1 MNKSRTM
8 LALCLV
14 SLLGACVQMPAGKPA
29 TLSYQSSNTTLLE
42 DAERIFAL
50 PAEAQEKELTL
61 INQANA
67 SHDNQLK
74 AVMVYTLVNSRY
86 CGSTL
91 AVPAPAAAT
100 IADDDAAR
108 EKKWDKER
116 KALTKQLKESV
127 EENQK
132 LAQKAHDEQARADNL
147 QEKLDELKNI
157 EKTMGSREQ
166 GTRK

>member
-1 MNKSRTM
+1 M

-14 SLLGACVQMPAGKPA
+14 SLLGACAQMPAAKPA
-29 TLSYQSSNTTLLE
+29 APLYQSSNASLLE

-50 PAEAQEKELTL
+50 PVEAQQKELAL
-61 INQANA
+61 ISENST
-67 SHDNQLK
+67 SHDSQVK
-74 AVMVYTLVNSRY
+74 AAMVYTLVNSRY
-86 CGSTL
+86 CSSAIT
-91 AVPAPAAAT
+91 AASPVAAAAA
-100 IADDDAAR
+100 ADDDAAR

-116 KALTKQLKESV
+116 KALTKQLKDSV

-132 LAQKAHDEQARADNL
+132 LAQKAHDEQARADSL

-157 EKTMGSREQ
+157 EKTMVNREQ